1 MIKNQILV
9 FILRWAISSLGMW
22 LVINLFGTIENGVS
36 SSVWLYLVAG
46 LVFSLINSIVRPVI
60 TMLSLPLII
69 ASVGIFTLLINIG
82 MMALTFWI
90 LPDVKISFIGA
101 VFGTIA
107 MTFVHSV
114 MNFLVSSRHLINNQL

>member
-107 MTFVHSV
+107 MTIVHSV

>member
-101 VFGTIA
+101 VFGTIS
-107 MTFVHSV
+107 MTIVHSV

>member
-101 VFGTIA
+101 VLGTIA
-107 MTFVHSV
+107 MTIVHSV